1 MGMNVMITIMENLH
15 EFCVVTAT
23 IVFISNVRF
32 NNYIRQIALLVVL
45 FKTLSICNSPLLFFL
60 LGTLLN
66 LMQCAQFFLSGL

>member
-1 MGMNVMITIMENLH
+1 M
-15 EFCVVTAT
+15 VTAT

-66 LMQCAQFFLSGL
+66 LMQCTQFFLSGL